1 MVMKRLKRMKTFIV
15 LDDVH
20 TLELL
25 ENLIGVGHDFLGA
38 GGRVIVTKSCW
49 RTLTTSNSET

>member
-1 MVMKRLKRMKTFIV
+1 MKRLKRMKAFIV